1 MLVSAAAFAVMGACV
16 KAAEAVPLAEKVM
29 VRNLITLVIAGAL
42 AVRAGRPLLGHRRN
56 RLLLLTR
63 SLLGVGGVTCYFYA
77 IGHLILAD
85 AAMLTKV
92 SPFFV
97 AVFAAIFLGERAP
110 RGVMLAMVVA
120 FLGGLLIIKPRFDLS
135 VVPALIGLG
144 SSLFA
149 GGAYTVLRALR
160 TRESTETIVFF
171 FSLVSLLVFSPI
183 VAVDTYRPHGSEWL
197 FLLGI
202 GLGAAAGQFGLTLAY
217 RWAPAAQVSIYSY
230 AMILFSA
237 LLGLVVWHEIPD
249 LLSITGGALIIAGGV
264 LALTAQPSHDPLAPS
279 VHPTGVPGNRARAA
293 PEARP
298 PNRG

>member
-16 KAAEAVPLAEKVM
+16 KAAGDVPLGEKVM

-42 AVRAGRPLLGHRRN
+42 AIRTRRPLLGRRSN
-56 RLLLLTR
+56 QPLLLAR
-63 SLLGVGGVTCYFYA
+63 SLLGVGGVTCYFFA

-97 AVFAAIFLGERAP
+97 AVFAAFFLGERAP
-110 RGVMLAMVVA
+110 WGVMLAMAVA
-120 FLGGLLIIKPRFDLS
+120 FAGGLFIIKPRFDLS

-160 TRESTETIVFF
+160 TREATATIVFH
-171 FSLVSLLVFSPI
+171 FSLVSVLATAPI
-183 VAVDTYRPHGSEWL
+183 VASDPYLPRGAEWL

-202 GLGAAAGQFGLTLAY
+202 GVGAAIGQLGLTVAY
-217 RWAPAAQVSIYSY
+217 RSAPAAQISIYSY
-230 AMILFSA
+230 STILFSA
-237 LLGLVVWHEIPD
+237 LLGLIVWREIPD
-249 LLSITGGALIIAGGV
+249 TLSLTGGVLIIAGGA
-264 LALTAQPSHDPLAPS
+264 LAFAVRPSQSLDGAVDQPPAGDRSE
-279 VHPTGVPGNRARAA
+279 PTNR
-293 PEARP
+293 P
-298 PNRG
+298 